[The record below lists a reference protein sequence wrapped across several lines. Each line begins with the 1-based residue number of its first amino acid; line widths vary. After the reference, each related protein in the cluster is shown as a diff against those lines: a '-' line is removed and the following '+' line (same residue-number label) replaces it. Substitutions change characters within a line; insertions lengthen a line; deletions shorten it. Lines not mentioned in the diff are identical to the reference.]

1 MQVLHEGPL
10 DSLLNDNRILLGV
23 GAMASITGSELVDV
37 GSIPTPLAKLG
48 CTEKSY
54 FDDNGMMEV
63 RFLPVPPTFSM
74 GP

>member
-1 MQVLHEGPL
+1 MTLEGSNP
-10 DSLLNDNRILLGV
+10 SRVRSSKILLGV
-23 GAMASITGSELVDV
+23 GAMVSITGSELVDV